1 MFFFKRIILTFCTCW
16 FSLSYAQEGV
26 SIYSDYLSDNYYLLY
41 PSMAGAANC
50 AKLRISARQQ
60 WFGHAEAP
68 QLQTLTF
75 NSKVG
80 DDSNSGIGVTAYNDK
95 NGFHVQRGAKATYAH
110 HLMFNYGNEDL
121 NQLSFGLSA
130 GFSQTTLD
138 QTRFTSEAINDPAVS
153 QGVLVKGSD
162 FNVDFGFSYF
172 YGDLYMHATV
182 KNLLEQKRK
191 IYSDYESFNLRKYIG
206 SVGYTFGDKE
216 KLWLEPSVMFQYTE
230 FTQGKTIDI
239 NAKLYKPL
247 ENGTIWGGLS
257 YRNGFDTTEYLTA
270 GTLTDQKLQYIT
282 PFIGTNLGS
291 FMISYTYS
299 HVIGKVSFDNS
310 GFHQLTIGFD
320 FLCKRQRYHCNCPAV
335 N

>member
-1 MFFFKRIILTFCTCW
+1 MFFFKRICFLLVAFIT
-16 FSLSYAQEGV
+16 SIVYAQEGV

-41 PSMAGAANC
+41 PSMAGASNC

-60 WFGHAEAP
+60 WFGHPEAP

-80 DDSNSGIGVTAYNDK
+80 DDSQSGIGVTMYNDK
-95 NGFHVQRGAKATYAH
+95 NGYHVQRGAKATYAH

-130 GFSQTTLD
+130 GFAQTSLD
-138 QTRFTSEAINDPAVS
+138 QTRFSHEASNDPSVS
-153 QGVLVKGSD
+153 QGILVKGND
-162 FNVDFGFSYF
+162 FNIDFGFSYF
-172 YGDLYMHATV
+172 YGDFYTHATV
-182 KNLLEQKRK
+182 KNALEQKRK
-191 IYSDYESFNLRKYIG
+191 IYSDYESYNLRKYIG
-206 SVGYTFGDKE
+206 SLGYTFGDKE
-216 KLWLEPSVMFQYTE
+216 KLWYEPSIMFQYTE
-230 FTQGKTIDI
+230 LTKGKTLDL
-239 NAKLYKPL
+239 NMKLYKPL
-247 ENGTIWGGLS
+247 ENGTIWGGIS

-270 GTLTDQKLQYIT
+270 GAIVDQKLQYVT
-282 PFIGTNLGS
+282 PFIGTNLGN

-299 HVIGKVSFDNS
+299 YVVGKVNFDSS